1 MMATKKGSGYA
12 TEMRRCTGS
21 ARFGI
26 EPHEAPVSTFPK
38 QPSRP
43 DGLGTMC
50 AEHWKAYVK
59 GLREAR
65 ATKPTTKREQRA
77 AERTAT
83 KDTRPAAKATTKRER
98 RRSPMVHKP
107 PADAAEVAKAEALVA
122 AVDAL
127 PADQMVE
134 RVGQDD
140 VQAAL
145 EVIGNNGNGRGHAPG
160 PVEPESP
167 ETPLGEALDGGTDE
181 ADAA

>member
-1 MMATKKGSGYA
+1 MATKKSTGYA

-38 QPSRP
+38 QPSRK

-59 GLREAR
+59 GLTADRKAR
-65 ATKPTTKREQRA
+65 AASGETPAPAKAKTEPT
-77 AERTAT
+77 AER
-83 KDTRPAAKATTKRER
+83 PAKATTKRER
-98 RRSPMVHKP
+98 RRTPMAHVP
-107 PADAAEVAKAEALVA
+107 SATDVAVAQAKALVA
-122 AVDAL
+122 EVDAL

-134 RVGQDD
+134 RVAQDD

-145 EVIGNNGNGRGHAPG
+145 EVIGNGNGHRQAPE
-160 PVEPESP
+160 PVEAESP
-167 ETPLGEALDGGTDE
+167 ETPLGESLDAGTEE